1 MRILSALALFA
12 FTLSAAAVA
21 APDKDKD
28 KEKELSGTYTRK
40 AGDMDLKLVFKK
52 DNVLEFHVT
61 VGDAGC
67 VMTSKYT
74 REKDGTV
81 KAEVTNFEKKG
92 DFPVD
97 KPKGYQFSFK
107 WEPGEKSGK
116 LSELKGDEIA
126 DEQRQA
132 VEGEYEAKSD

>member
-1 MRILSALALFA
+1 MRILSALALLA
-12 FTLSAAAVA
+12 AGTLVA
-21 APDKDKD
+21 DDKDAK
-28 KEKELSGTYTRK
+28 KELTGTYTKK
-40 AGDMDLKLVFKK
+40 AGDLDLKLVFKK
-52 DNVLEFHVT
+52 DNMMEFHVT

-74 REKDGTV
+74 REKDGTI

-92 DFPVD
+92 DFPVE

-116 LSELKGDEIA
+116 LTELRGEEIGE
-126 DEQRQA
+126 DQRQS

>member
-1 MRILSALALFA
+1 MRILPALALSAFA
-12 FTLSAAAVA
+12 LAAVA
-21 APDKDKD
+21 APDKEKD
-28 KEKELSGTYTRK
+28 TPKELSGTYTKK
-40 AGDMDLKLVFKK
+40 AGDLDLKLVFKK
-52 DNVLEFHVT
+52 DHVMEFHVT

-74 REKDGTV
+74 RDKDGTI

-92 DFPVD
+92 DFPVTKD
-97 KPKGYQFSFK
+97 KGYQFTFK

-116 LSELKGDEIA
+116 LSELKGDDIQ

>member
-1 MRILSALALFA
+1 MRTLSALALLA
-12 FTLSAAAVA
+12 AGLAAGTLVA
-21 APDKDKD
+21 DDKDAK
-28 KEKELSGTYTRK
+28 KELTGTYTKK
-40 AGDMDLKLVFKK
+40 AGDLDLKLVFKK
-52 DNVLEFHVT
+52 DNMMEFHVT

-74 REKDGTV
+74 REKDGTI

-92 DFPVD
+92 DFPVE

-116 LSELKGDEIA
+116 LSELRGEEIGE
-126 DEQRQA
+126 DQRQS